1 MAAFERFLDR
11 AATWLVTLGAILVG
25 MMALH
30 VVLDVGGRYIFNF
43 PLPGT
48 VEFVSYYYMV
58 GVIFG
63 PLAFV
68 QSQRGH
74 FFAEVFTR
82 RLPARAVAALDAA
95 CVLITALLLG
105 FLAWRTAAYA
115 WAHTETRS
123 QVQTAYY
130 TIATWPARWMVP
142 LGLGLMALYALVQF
156 VRGLAGGKSRTR

>member
-1 MAAFERFLDR
+1 MVRVERILER

-30 VVLDVGGRYIFNF
+30 VVLDVGGRYMFNF

-68 QSQRGH
+68 QAQRGH
-74 FFAEVFTR
+74 FFAEIFTR
-82 RLPARAVAALDAA
+82 RLPARTVAALDAI
-95 CVLITALLLG
+95 CVLVTALLLG
-105 FLAWRTAAYA
+105 FLAWRTGAYA

-130 TIATWPARWMVP
+130 TIPTWPSRWMVP
-142 LGLGLMALYALVQF
+142 LGLGLMGLYALVQF
-156 VRGLAGGKSRTR
+156 LRGIAGGKLRRR